1 MDMKYYVLDR
11 IEGETA
17 ILLSDG
23 GGAHELPAASLPCGA
38 AEGDVLI
45 CGREGLWVIDRGET
59 DRRRAAADGRLS
71 RLLNKQ
77 GPKGR

>member
-23 GGAHELPAASLPCGA
+23 GDAHELPAASLPCGA

-45 CGREGLWVIDRGET
+45 WDEGGLSIDREET
-59 DRRRAAADGRLS
+59 ARRRGAMEDRLS
-71 RLLNKQ
+71 RLLNK
-77 GPKGR
+77 KGRKDQ

>member
-23 GGAHELPAASLPCGA
+23 GDAHELPAASLPCGA

-45 CGREGLWVIDRGET
+45 CGREGLWAIDRGET

-71 RLLNKQ
+71 RLLNKK

>member
-23 GGAHELPAASLPCGA
+23 GDAHELPATSLPCGA

-45 CGREGLWVIDRGET
+45 CGREGLWVIDREET
-59 DRRRAAADGRLS
+59 ARRRGAADGLLS
-71 RLLNKQ
+71 RLLNKKD
-77 GPKGR
+77 PKGQ

>member
-23 GGAHELPAASLPCGA
+23 GDVRELPAASLPCSA

-45 CGREGLWVIDRGET
+45 WGDGGFSIDREET
-59 DRRRAAADGRLS
+59 ARRRAAADGRLS
-71 RLLNKQ
+71 RLLNKK

>member
-59 DRRRAAADGRLS
+59 DRRRAAADGLLS
-71 RLLNKQ
+71 RLLNK
-77 GPKGR
+77 KGRKDQ

>member
-1 MDMKYYVLDR
+1 MDREYYVLDR

-23 GGAHELPAASLPCGA
+23 GNAHELPAASLPCGA

-59 DRRRAAADGRLS
+59 DRRRAAMEDRLS
-71 RLLNKQ
+71 RLLNK
-77 GPKGR
+77 KGRKDL

>member
-23 GGAHELPAASLPCGA
+23 GDAHELPAASLPCGA
-38 AEGDVLI
+38 AASFFLKIMLAVSSCILQGGSTPLWFFGI
-45 CGREGLWVIDRGET
+45 GR
-59 DRRRAAADGRLS
+59 RLCKS
-71 RLLNKQ
+71 AR
-77 GPKGR
+77 

>member
-23 GGAHELPAASLPCGA
+23 GDAHELPAASLPCGA

-71 RLLNKQ
+71 RLLNKK